1 MPWNAKSI
9 KKHNKK
15 GTAKSARMANHIRD
29 SVLKRGG
36 SEKEADRV
44 GLATSSK
51 FLKSHG
57 KHNSPAKGPHVGL
70 SGKSFGFAG
79 KGSSGLG
86 HRGPRPGDHGP
97 RASRGMHKFGT
108 VKPSAGGLINR

>member
-1 MPWNAKSI
+1 MPWPNAKSF

-15 GTAKSARMANHIRD
+15 AVGKKGTKAAHMATKILSKTGNE
-29 SVLKRGG
+29 G
-36 SEKEADRV
+36 EAI
-44 GLATSSK
+44 ATANK